1 MAPPPHTHLDP
12 SSHTPQKKK
21 CDEVRPQCNRCSDK
35 RLDCVYEAVKP
46 RQRRRQSSR
55 DPLSPV
61 SPLSHSP
68 PLDLN
73 FTPYDDALG
82 AWDDETRANIA
93 ANTVAVVPE
102 PAHIPPLLEEL
113 APVTADL
120 ETQETRETHDDPEDK
135 ADEETDADTT
145 ATANTTATSLAIL
158 ATANNLTISIP
169 SPAADPPHINF
180 LTPLYADFAGL
191 HRRRTLVDHFCN
203 VLSRL
208 IVLNED
214 SGNPFQ
220 RLVLPMCQRSEAV
233 RNAVY
238 ALASA
243 HREYRGL
250 VTAGDGEDS
259 AFFYNQA
266 IQGITMLI
274 EKGAKSCRNELL
286 AAIMLLVYYEVVS
299 LVCAWACVWLL
310 CWDEANWYLRRLA
323 DWCLAGE
330 RWGWVDEYRGRPPEG
345 RHVRHQHHQRGPR

>member
-1 MAPPPHTHLDP
+1 M
-12 SSHTPQKKK
+12 
-21 CDEVRPQCNRCSDK
+21 
-35 RLDCVYEAVKP
+35 YEPVKP
-46 RQRRRQSSR
+46 RQRRRQSSKEPFG
-55 DPLSPV
+55 PLSPL
-61 SPLSHSP
+61 PHSP
-68 PLDLN
+68 SLDLS
-73 FTPYDDALG
+73 FQPYDEILS
-82 AWDDETRANIA
+82 AWSEEARVNA
-93 ANTVAVVPE
+93 AASAGAVVPAT
-102 PAHIPPLLEEL
+102 PTHIPPLQDGPSAAAAL
-113 APVTADL
+113 DS
-120 ETQETRETHDDPEDK
+120 HYDDPDTK
-135 ADEETDADTT
+135 GDEAETDAAADVTSLTNVTT
-145 ATANTTATSLAIL
+145 AK
-158 ATANNLTISIP
+158 NLSISIP
-169 SPAADPPHINF
+169 SPALPADPPHVKF
-180 LTPLYADFAGL
+180 LTPLYAEFAGL

-274 EKGAKSCRNELL
+274 QKGAKSCRNELL

-299 LVCAWACVWLL
+299 RVCSWICG
-310 CWDEANWYLRRLA
+310 RRPG
-323 DWCLAGE
+323 WGE
-330 RWGWVDEYRGRPPEG
+330 PIGV
-345 RHVRHQHHQRGPR
+345 